1 MQLLRTEVFP
11 TLASTG
17 EPVLRVTF
25 HGEGGECVT
34 VDMAHAETGSE
45 EMALARASA
54 ILVQTAAFGL
64 AAND

>member
-17 EPVLRVTF
+17 EPVLTF